1 MTDLIYPKASI
12 IDDACDWTN
21 VIIWRMNAGARACSR
36 SVFVPCPNPA
46 PVQGIRP
53 KFAPAT
59 KAVKEKKTAT
69 RSTAKTHIA
78 TVVFSDGEKT
88 VEIRETATA
97 WTAGS
102 KLNFDKVTG
111 QRVGVRGRCRML
123 LETIKP
129 IEHKEQNEPQKE
141 ELSAQ
146 KLAAIMMGK
155 KLSHQGILIAIA
167 KFHPDI
173 KITAHQIQK
182 RVAAMLR
189 SNLVGIIQHDETPI
203 PHFTL
208 QSVDPRFYVHSKRNM
223 G

>member
-1 MTDLIYPKASI
+1 MTDLIYPKVSV

-36 SVFVPCPNPA
+36 SVFVRCPNPV
-46 PVQGIRP
+46 PVAGIRP
-53 KFAPAT
+53 KFAPAI
-59 KAVKEKKTAT
+59 KVAKEKKAAIS
-69 RSTAKTHIA
+69 STAKTHTA
-78 TVVFSDGEKT
+78 TVIFADGEKT

-111 QRVGVRGRCRML
+111 QRAGVRGRCRML
-123 LETIKP
+123 LDTIKP
-129 IEHKEQNEPQKE
+129 IEKQEQVSTNGE

-146 KLAAIMMGK
+146 KLVAIMMGK

-173 KITAHQIQK
+173 KITAHQVQK

-208 QSVDPRFYVHSKRNM
+208 QSADPRFYVHSKRNM